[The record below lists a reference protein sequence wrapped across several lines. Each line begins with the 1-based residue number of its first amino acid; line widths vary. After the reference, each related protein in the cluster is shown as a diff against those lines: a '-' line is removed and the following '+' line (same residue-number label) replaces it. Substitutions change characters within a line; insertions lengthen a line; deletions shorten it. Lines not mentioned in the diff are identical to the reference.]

1 MVVLEEV
8 ELGVVLEEVEL
19 GVDLLVVVMVAVP

>member
-8 ELGVVLEEVEL
+8 ELGVVLEVVEL
-19 GVDLLVVVMVAVP
+19 GFDLLVVVMVAVP